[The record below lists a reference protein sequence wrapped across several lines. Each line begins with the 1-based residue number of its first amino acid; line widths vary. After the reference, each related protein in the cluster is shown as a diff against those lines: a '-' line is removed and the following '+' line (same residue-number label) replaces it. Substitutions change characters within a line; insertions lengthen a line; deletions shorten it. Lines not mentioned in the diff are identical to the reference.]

1 MSWTMKWG
9 HSVQDQGCAA
19 KRHWIESLLSWLHSH
34 VCSYLF
40 KMQSGLIKTCFSNNR
55 GDSLTLK
62 FLVSILYH
70 HPAKTHKSLIKLVPK
85 SLLLGFVHEMDWYYT
100 PALSHLQSWSGSPR
114 VAAQL
119 ITDRLVW
126 SVVWAVTTLRA
137 ATLWLG
143 ISRA

>member
-1 MSWTMKWG
+1 MSWTLKWG

-19 KRHWIESLLSWLHSH
+19 ERHWKSFELVHSH
-34 VCSYLF
+34 ACSYLF
-40 KMQSGLIKTCFSNNR
+40 RCSLDSLKHVFPVT
-55 GDSLTLK
+55 GDSLTLRFK
-62 FLVSILYH
+62 FLVSVLYH
-70 HPAKTHKSLIKLVPK
+70 PPVKTYKSLIKLVPK
-85 SLLLGFVHEMDWYYT
+85 SLLLGSVHEMDWYYT
-100 PALSHLQSWSGSPR
+100 PALSHLQSWLGSPR